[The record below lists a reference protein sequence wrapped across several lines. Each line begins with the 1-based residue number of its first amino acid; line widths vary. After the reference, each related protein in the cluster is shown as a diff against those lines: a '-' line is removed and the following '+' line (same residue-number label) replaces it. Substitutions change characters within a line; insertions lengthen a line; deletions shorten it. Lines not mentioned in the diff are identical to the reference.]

1 MTTRAPAKRRGLETV
16 ELDRRIEEAESST
29 VVRWRG
35 EEIPL
40 RSGTERSTRVSDRRE
55 RDRLYAAYEDAFEAL
70 NPLYEERLAVWR
82 KHGDLVRGAAKQGT
96 DPVALALDLER
107 FSLNVETPYYAA
119 LRRYL
124 ALVDVE
130 QGDGSEADVWHVV
143 RGSTWSHWFGDRE
156 VNRAILA
163 VGRTMADSADLDGW
177 RSVEWQLAGA
187 PAPGAA
193 IDAVGAA
200 YATLIGSPEW
210 LADELGVTSDEVAA
224 FGDFA
229 AFVRLLRLRRSHAE
243 LQYELR
249 LFSEDDPAVQR
260 AYYAGI
266 IGHMSG
272 VAVGEAGY
280 LGGIRRPFASVG
292 RLETA
297 LLGAMLVDVL
307 ERRHGPHW
315 WRDPASAT
323 LAERVGA
330 AENLD
335 NALAELGYDA
345 LDWRPVLRQIRT
357 RLIGEMSGYG
367 GPNITTRAGTRKV

>member
-1 MTTRAPAKRRGLETV
+1 MTTRAPARRRSIETPA
-16 ELDRRIEEAESST
+16 LDRRIEDAESTT
-29 VVRWRG
+29 VVVWRG
-35 EEIPL
+35 EEIAFHAVP
-40 RSGTERSTRVSDRRE
+40 ERITRMGDRRE
-55 RDRLYAAYEDAFEAL
+55 RDALYAAYEDAFEAL
-70 NPLYEERLAVWR
+70 NPLYEERLAAWR
-82 KHGDLVRGAAKQGT
+82 EHGDLARWAAKRGT
-96 DPVALALDLER
+96 DPEALALDLER

-130 QGDGSEADVWHVV
+130 HGDGSEADVWHIV
-143 RGSTWSHWFGDRE
+143 RGSSWSHWFGDRE
-156 VNRAILA
+156 VRRAIVA
-163 VGRTMADSADLDGW
+163 AGRTPTDSADLDGW
-177 RSVEWQLAGA
+177 RGAEWQLAGA
-187 PAPGAA
+187 PAPGTAMS
-193 IDAVGAA
+193 AVGAA
-200 YATLIGSPEW
+200 YATLVGSPEW

-249 LFSEDDPAVQR
+249 LFTEDDPAIRR
-260 AYYAGI
+260 AYYSGMV
-266 IGHMSG
+266 GHMIG
-272 VAVGEAGY
+272 VEVGEAGY
-280 LGGIRRPFASVG
+280 LAGIGRPFASVG

-297 LLGAMLVDVL
+297 LLGGMLVEVL
-307 ERRHGPHW
+307 ERRHGPRW
-315 WRDPASAT
+315 WRDPASSA

-330 AENLD
+330 AAKLGD
-335 NALAELGYDA
+335 ALAELGYDA